1 MNLHLSQCSLD
12 ELREIYSAINREIEL
27 RKHQLRDKRFDAM
40 MQAIQEFKEVCP
52 CAKVCDY
59 EYSVYISYIADRD
72 NWEFGE

>member
-1 MNLHLSQCSLD
+1 MNHNYSQYSME
-12 ELREIYSAINREIEL
+12 ELREISSDVNREIDL
-27 RKHQLRDKRFDAM
+27 RKHQLRDRRFDAM

-59 EYSVYISYIADRD
+59 EYSVYINYIADRD